1 MNFFIGIFPRVAFF
15 PASPHHICNGPSL
28 MYFGPYAVTLAQ
40 AFGTAFFFLAL
51 FPTISPPKLY

>member
-40 AFGTAFFFLAL
+40 AFGTAFFLAL
-51 FPTISPPKLY
+51 FPTISPP